1 MPSSLPGKRASD
13 GWTGSRRV
21 EAMQDAS
28 TTWKEM
34 KAKFLREFTPA
45 EQLFFLKKA
54 RECVNQRG
62 YPVSEDLFQYC
73 WFLTLAERLR
83 LIDPHHC
90 EGLMRFLLVESRRD
104 IQGEAKHYERRL
116 EAKKLPAA
124 DRKAGR
130 LLEYLAS

>member
-1 MPSSLPGKRASD
+1 ML
-13 GWTGSRRV
+13 
-21 EAMQDAS
+21 EAS

-34 KAKFLREFTPA
+34 KARFLREFTPA
-45 EQLFFLKKA
+45 EQLYFLKKA
-54 RECVNQRG
+54 RECANQRG

-83 LIDPHHC
+83 LIDPQHC

-104 IQGEAKHYERRL
+104 IQGEVKFYERRL
-116 EAKKLPAA
+116 EAGKRPSA
-124 DRKAGR
+124 DRTGAR